1 MRDRKTEILRW
12 AVTITAF
19 AALGILS
26 PPAVGADKPLV
37 PLEVRQVKLGGEI
50 GRRID
55 VTIQNNLLQ
64 LDLDKD
70 FLKPFREKKSPDG
83 FIGLGMLIDS
93 AVGLAAYSGDA
104 KAIERKEYLVDEALK
119 TQEPD
124 GYLGMFRP
132 DARLWKL
139 WDIHEMA
146 FIIDGLLRD
155 HELFGEKR
163 SLEAA
168 KRVADY
174 IVTRWSAE
182 PERKPGG
189 GEITVNM
196 AVTGLEPVLL
206 KLHQVTGERRYLD
219 FCVNVRKLPEWDG
232 QIVIGR
238 WGPVGGHAFCH
249 SSRCIGQLWLNEIQP
264 NPKLLESSR
273 RVIEFVINGDGMT
286 INGAN
291 GYRECWHDWQDV
303 TEHLG
308 ETCQTG
314 YLLRLC
320 HELVQREG
328 KSLYGDVMERAI
340 HNALFAAQS
349 PDGRRLRYYVPLEG
363 PRKYFELDSYCCP
376 CNFRRIV
383 SELPKLVCYR
393 AGGGVA
399 VNLYTPSTVKLD
411 LDGGVSVAVRQ
422 ETDYPNSGRV
432 AIHVEPSKP
441 AEFPVALRIPRW
453 CAKAKVSVNGTA
465 VGDAVTGGQFYVVRR
480 QWSAGDRVELDM
492 PMTWRWVKGRKAQ
505 SGRVALMRGP
515 MLYCVRRKG
524 NEQLKNVDLREITI
538 VPATLEGPVPDDSVR
553 PGGLAC
559 RVRAWSPEVWYP
571 HVEPKIQLT
580 LTESAD
586 PDSEQTYFKVADPH
600 EASLVDDELINID
613 LK

>member
-1 MRDRKTEILRW
+1 M
-12 AVTITAF
+12 
-19 AALGILS
+19 AALAIIS
-26 PPAVGADKPLV
+26 PPAVGADKPFASLD
-37 PLEVRQVKLGGEI
+37 LRQVKLGGEI
-50 GRRID
+50 GRRVD
-55 VTIQNNLLQ
+55 VTIQNNLLK
-64 LDLDKD
+64 LDPDKD
-70 FLKPFREKKSPDG
+70 FLKSFREKKSSDG

-104 KAIERKEYLVDEALK
+104 KAVQRKKYLIDEALK

-132 DARLWKL
+132 EARMWAL

-146 FIIDGLLRD
+146 FIIHGLLRD

-168 KRVADY
+168 KKVADY

-182 PERKPGG
+182 PDRKPGG
-189 GEITVNM
+189 GEITVHM
-196 AVTGLEPVLL
+196 AVTGLEPALL
-206 KLHQVTGERRYLD
+206 WLYRATGERRYLD
-219 FCVNVRKLPEWDG
+219 FCTNVRKLPEWDG
-232 QIVIGR
+232 ELVIGR

-249 SSRCIGQLWLNEIQP
+249 CSRCIAQLWLNDIEP
-264 NPKLLESSR
+264 NPKLTESSR
-273 RVIEFVINGDGMT
+273 RVIEFVVNGDGLA
-286 INGAN
+286 INGAS

-308 ETCQTG
+308 ETCETA

-320 HELVQREG
+320 DQLVQREG
-328 KSLYGDVMERAI
+328 KSLYGDLMERAI

-376 CNFRRIV
+376 CNFRRVI
-383 SELPKLVCYR
+383 SELPTMVCYR

-411 LDGGVSVAVRQ
+411 LDGGVSLAVRQ
-422 ETDYPNSGRV
+422 ETDYPNSDRV

-453 CAKAKVSVNGTA
+453 CEKATVAVNGTPVGEA
-465 VGDAVTGGQFYVVRR
+465 VAGGQFFVVKR
-480 QWSAGDRVELDM
+480 QWSPGDRVELDM

-515 MLYCVRRKG
+515 MVYCLRRTG
-524 NEQLKNVDLREITI
+524 NEQLKGIDLREII
-538 VPATLEGPVPDDSVR
+538 VVPSTLEGPIADDSVR

-586 PDSEQTYFKVADPH
+586 PDSEQTYFKIANPH
-600 EASLVDDELINID
+600 EASLVDDELIHID
-613 LK
+613 LNKAK